1 MVRKFWKILLSS
13 LIRSVAL
20 DDDGYKSVGALVVAS
35 LKIEKYWVKNS
46 GFSYHLYRMKE
57 YFET

>member
-20 DDDGYKSVGALVVAS
+20 DDDSYKSVGALVVKS
-35 LKIEKYWVKNS
+35 LKIEKY
-46 GFSYHLYRMKE
+46 
-57 YFET
+57 

>member
-35 LKIEKYWVKNS
+35 LKIEKY
-46 GFSYHLYRMKE
+46 
-57 YFET
+57 